1 MKITVIYGTEHKG
14 STYNIVQLFL
24 KSLKNEIDEINEF
37 FMPKDMPH
45 FCRGCS
51 LCFMKGEEFCPHY
64 KEVNIIEKAME
75 RADLLIFSSPVYV
88 YHTTGQMKAL
98 LDHFGYQWMVH
109 RPNKSMFGKMAL
121 VVSTAAGAGM
131 KSTVKDITDSLN
143 FWGVAKVFKYK
154 KAVAAINWEGV
165 AHNKKEEI
173 GKDVSNI
180 SAKIIKFSKN
190 ISPGIKVKAIF
201 NVMRIVQKKG
211 GFNQPDADYWK
222 RQGWL
227 GNVRPW

>member
-1 MKITVIYGTEHKG
+1 MKIAVIYGTEHRG

-24 KSLKNEIDEINEF
+24 QNLNSEAEEINEF
-37 FMPKDMPH
+37 FLPKDMPH
-45 FCRGCS
+45 FCCGCS
-51 LCFMKGEEFCPHY
+51 LCFMKGEEFCPHHE
-64 KEVNIIEKAME
+64 KVSIIEKAME

-88 YHTTGQMKAL
+88 YHATGQMKTL

-109 RPNKSMFGKMAL
+109 RPNKLMFSKMAL

-131 KSTVKDITDSLN
+131 KSTVKDITDSLD

-154 KAVAAINWEGV
+154 KAVAAINWDGV
-165 AHNKKEEI
+165 NEKKKEEI
-173 GKDVSNI
+173 AKDV
-180 SAKIIKFSKN
+180 KN
-190 ISPGIKVKAIF
+190 ISSNIIRSSKNVKPCIKVKTMF

-211 GFNQPDADYWK
+211 GFNQADSDYWK

-227 GNVRPW
+227 ESVRPW